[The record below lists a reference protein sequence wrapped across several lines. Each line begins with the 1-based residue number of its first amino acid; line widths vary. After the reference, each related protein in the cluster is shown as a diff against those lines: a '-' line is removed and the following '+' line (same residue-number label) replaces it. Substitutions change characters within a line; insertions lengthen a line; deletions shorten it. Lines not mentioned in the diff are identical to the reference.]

1 MFSNKEVKE
10 KLNTLLELIGNH
22 AVEGIMSIQ
31 YVQME
36 LVEKEINDM
45 INAIPD
51 QEPGYAICYDE
62 KRFRA
67 EAKQLFNDI
76 ECLNSRPIITNIKT
90 YENKCH
96 DCKNSK
102 VQWCAEPCVNC
113 EGYSEYERKQ

>member
-10 KLNTLLELIGNH
+10 KLNTLLELIGGH
-22 AVEGIMSIQ
+22 AFEGLMSNY
-31 YVQME
+31 YVDMW

-51 QEPGYAICYDE
+51 
-62 KRFRA
+62 
-67 EAKQLFNDI
+67 
-76 ECLNSRPIITNIKT
+76 ITNIKT

-102 VQWCAEPCVNC
+102 VQWCAEPCVEC
-113 EGYSEYERKQ
+113 EGYSKYERK

>member
-22 AVEGIMSIQ
+22 SFDGFMSSC
-31 YVQME
+31 YVDME

-51 QEPGYAICYDE
+51 QEPGYAIVYDE
-62 KRFRA
+62 ERFRT
-67 EAKQLFNDI
+67 EAKQLFKDI
-76 ECLNSRPIITNIKT
+76 ENGLNSRPIITNTKT
-90 YENKCH
+90 YENKCRN
-96 DCKNSK
+96 CKNSK

-113 EGYSEYERKQ
+113 EGYSEYEGK